1 MGNTSVVVSLLSG
14 SLARDVIVSL
24 RSLNSTAMGKFP
36 YELTISR
43 YLCAFVGIQWLYYLM
58 FSFNP
63 AGMDFPDTSTDLT
76 FNATST
82 TQTVMVSILNDVV
95 PEDMLEYFSLIL
107 TSTDPAVTLNPMT
120 ANVTI
125 IDDMDSKY
133 HLTSA
138 VSYLHTHI
146 LYTVLV
152 CMYQIYF
159 LLICSGYNWV

>member
-1 MGNTSVVVSLLSG
+1 M
-14 SLARDVIVSL
+14 
-24 RSLNSTAMGKFP
+24 
-36 YELTISR
+36 
-43 YLCAFVGIQWLYYLM
+43 M

-76 FNATST
+76 FNATLT

-107 TSTDPAVTLNPMT
+107 TSTDPAVTLNPVT

-138 VSYLHTHI
+138 VSYLYI

>member
-1 MGNTSVVVSLLSG
+1 M
-14 SLARDVIVSL
+14 
-24 RSLNSTAMGKFP
+24 
-36 YELTISR
+36 
-43 YLCAFVGIQWLYYLM
+43 M

-76 FNATST
+76 FNATLT

-95 PEDMLEYFSLIL
+95 PEDTLEYFSLIL
-107 TSTDPAVTLNPMT
+107 TSTDTAVTLNPVT

>member
-1 MGNTSVVVSLLSG
+1 
-14 SLARDVIVSL
+14 
-24 RSLNSTAMGKFP
+24 
-36 YELTISR
+36 
-43 YLCAFVGIQWLYYLM
+43 
-58 FSFNP
+58 
-63 AGMDFPDTSTDLT
+63 MDFLDTSTNLT
-76 FNATST
+76 FNSSSI
-82 TQTVMVSILNDVV
+82 TQNVMVSILDDLI

-107 TSTDPAVTLNPMT
+107 TSTDTAVTLNPMT

-138 VSYLHTHI
+138 VSYLYI